1 MRLAVGAGG
10 LANENMRLVP
20 SMAPDGTSES
30 TNTALELTLLNELT
44 VELRPLTRL
53 VRFVTLVERPP
64 TVLLTF
70 VRDVVSVATVAV
82 RLLRLEFKL
91 VMDAACP
98 ETVVF
103 KVPTELDNVVKLL
116 PCVLTVEVSPLTVV
130 FKPLMDAA

>member
-1 MRLAVGAGG
+1 
-10 LANENMRLVP
+10 
-20 SMAPDGTSES
+20 
-30 TNTALELTLLNELT
+30 